1 MKIFFYHLVTSFFT
15 AKNLSE
21 NKNFF
26 DFLRIFNIRFF
37 YAFPFIRKKFNKRNI
52 LCSDEN
58 TNQFFKENNETK
70 SSIVKDLTTKG
81 FNDKL
86 QLNQLI
92 FNEVYNDISS
102 KNSTIFFKSKLT
114 NNEKSIFLN
123 NGSNL
128 KEIIKI
134 SNKLNLSHLSLDI
147 DINKTHFIKDIALSS
162 LFLNIARDYIGKKQ
176 ISVSGQCYISNP
188 ISASKKEKQDNA
200 QYFHYDND
208 FKKFLKIFIYLS
220 DVDFESGPHS
230 FVQYS
235 HNKKK
240 FKHLI
245 SKRLSDSEIINSYGK
260 ENIKEFDLPK
270 GSVIFE
276 DTFGLHKGTFP
287 TKKTRALLILIY
299 GFGEGTGVFK
309 YSIKN

>member
-1 MKIFFYHLVTSFFT
+1 MKIFFYHLISSFFT
-15 AKNLSE
+15 AKNLSK

-37 YAFPFIRKKFNKRNI
+37 YAFPFIRKRFNKKNI
-52 LCSDEN
+52 KSPDEN

-70 SSIVKDLTTKG
+70 TSIVKDLTTKG

-92 FNEVYNDISS
+92 FNDVYKDISS

-114 NNEKSIFLN
+114 NSEKSIFLN

-128 KEIIKI
+128 EEIIKI
-134 SNKLNLSHLSLDI
+134 SNKLNLSHLALDI
-147 DINKTHFIKDIALSS
+147 DINKTNFIKDIALSS
-162 LFLNIARDYIGKKQ
+162 LFLNIARDYIGKKE

-188 ISASKKEKQDNA
+188 KSASEKEKQDNA

-220 DVDFESGPHS
+220 DVNFESGPHS

-245 SKRLSDSEIINSYGK
+245 SKRLNDSEIIDAQLIILSKGK
-260 ENIKEFDLPK
+260 VKKNIVVGVWQRHCHYRVTNTHIPL
-270 GSVIFE
+270 
-276 DTFGLHKGTFP
+276 
-287 TKKTRALLILIY
+287 KT
-299 GFGEGTGVFK
+299 
-309 YSIKN
+309 